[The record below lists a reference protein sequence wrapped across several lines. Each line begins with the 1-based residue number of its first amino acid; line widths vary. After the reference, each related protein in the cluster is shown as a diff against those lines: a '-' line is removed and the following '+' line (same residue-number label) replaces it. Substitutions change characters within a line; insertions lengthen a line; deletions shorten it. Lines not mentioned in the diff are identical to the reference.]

1 MAVATT
7 KEGYNRG
14 VLLELTRACPAS
26 VGSGHGKTEAEE
38 VTGGAAEEEIGT
50 GDAVEEEAVFKLYM
64 ASAAGTR
71 LADPVTLHCSTR
83 TGKPAFTRGWL
94 TEEHSSYM
102 HERTSVVLSPAIF
115 VSSFCPVSAVE
126 KNYLYLAR
134 IAMEIF
140 TKKLTSI
147 DIERGLVLP
156 PDSNLEPLPPF
167 HGARTIELSTI
178 VVKSAAGITTLP
190 GGEPV
195 TIHCSTRSGR
205 LTLTR
210 GWYDIA
216 RDVGL
221 GSGDIVTFYEEV
233 NGGTLFKMRVRNV
246 G

>member
-1 MAVATT
+1 
-7 KEGYNRG
+7 
-14 VLLELTRACPAS
+14 
-26 VGSGHGKTEAEE
+26 
-38 VTGGAAEEEIGT
+38 
-50 GDAVEEEAVFKLYM
+50 
-64 ASAAGTR
+64 
-71 LADPVTLHCSTR
+71 
-83 TGKPAFTRGWL
+83 
-94 TEEHSSYM
+94 
-102 HERTSVVLSPAIF
+102 
-115 VSSFCPVSAVE
+115 
-126 KNYLYLAR
+126 
-134 IAMEIF
+134 MEIF

-178 VVKSAAGITTLP
+178 VVKSAAGITTLR

-205 LTLTR
+205 LTFTR

-221 GSGDIVTFYEEV
+221 GSGDIVTFYQEV